1 MIIPPISLDQEHIK
15 KLIKISKNAGDAI
28 MDIYESEFDVNF
40 KSDQSPLTK
49 ADILSNKIICQSLK
63 KITPDVPILSEE
75 SSSIPY
81 RERSKWNQYW
91 LIDPLDGTKEFIKK
105 NGEFTTNIA
114 LIYKN
119 RPIFGMIHIPASNE
133 IFWGSKEMGSYHIN
147 GSSLSNKKKIS
158 VSQKTNDNLRIVSS
172 RSHPSGDLKRLLD
185 KLENFE
191 LVSIGSSLKFCLIA
205 KGEADCYP
213 RFGPT
218 SEWDSAAGEAILEA
232 AGGSVVKLNGETLK
246 YNLKKDFINPSFF
259 AINHKNDYFG
269 LLKEVNFIS

>member
-1 MIIPPISLDQEHIK
+1 MPPISLDQDHIK

-119 RPIFGMIHIPASNE
+119 RPIFGMIHVPVSNE